1 MFMIILN
8 IVPDSPMNIK
18 TTEIGNTSIAL
29 QWDIPWIFNGVLNMF
44 IVNVEEISSI
54 DMDTCCV
61 SIMPTEIPVY
71 EELPTYNYTVMYFP
85 WR

>member
-1 MFMIILN
+1 MFILQN

-18 TTEIGNTSIAL
+18 TTEIDNSTIAL
-29 QWDIPWIFNGVLNMF
+29 QWDIPWIFNGVLKMF

-54 DMDTCCV
+54 DMDKCCV

-71 EELPTYNYTVMYFP
+71 EELPTYNHTVIYFIL
-85 WR
+85 